1 MHLPDISKCTEDP
14 TWLVGMGG
22 LRHIQNHLLQID
34 SMSHCVQWLPV
45 PPSNC
50 KKKENQRGN
59 NLLDLS
65 SIQQKC
71 LLNSWRL
78 IKYWK
83 YLPCNWNLKKC
94 QNYFLQNESDVKER
108 SRLCVLWGILSSFI
122 SCIMLA
128 FWSLN
133 IVYVMSLYNLVYKL
147 LCVQLRPWT
156 VQIRFHSGHVHGQ
169 TLKQRYW
176 LYILWTSIILIWLQS
191 SIWFTDVE
199 FWTLIISDPL
209 CTLYNVTNASTYFQ
223 KVNNFVIY
231 SGEI

>member
-1 MHLPDISKCTEDP
+1 MYWRSNMTLKK
-14 TWLVGMGG
+14 GG
-22 LRHIQNHLLQID
+22 GGQNHLLQID

-50 KKKENQRGN
+50 KKKENHRGN

-83 YLPCNWNLKKC
+83 CLPCNWNLKKC

-108 SRLCVLWGILSSFI
+108 SRLSVLWGILSSFI

-156 VQIRFHSGHVHGQ
+156 VHIRFHSGHVHGQ
-169 TLKQRYW
+169 TLKQRYSDCIYFGH
-176 LYILWTSIILIWLQS
+176 LSY
-191 SIWFTDVE
+191 WFDYRVQ
-199 FWTLIISDPL
+199 FDSLM
-209 CTLYNVTNASTYFQ
+209 
-223 KVNNFVIY
+223 
-231 SGEI
+231 